1 MKFTAAD
8 LRAAYAFLKRVA
20 FHNDRRLPAAAKVVF
35 VAKPLA
41 NHGYL
46 GTDGDSPCIWVDT
59 KATRSITF
67 MLQILTHEMI
77 HLALG
82 QEEVPNKYAHGTD
95 FKEAARAIEAEMGWP
110 KGSV

>member
-8 LRAAYAFLKRVA
+8 LRAAYVFLKRIA
-20 FHNDRRLPAAAKVVF
+20 FHNDRRLPSASKVSF

-41 NHGYL
+41 NHGYA
-46 GTDGDSPCIWVDT
+46 GTDGDKDCLWVDT
-59 KATRSITF
+59 KGTRSIDM

-77 HLALG
+77 HLALNHR
-82 QEEVPNKYAHGTD
+82 EVPNKHAHGID

-110 KGSV
+110 KGSI